1 MFGKLGPQEILI
13 IFGVALLIFGPTRI
27 PQVGRGLGKAFKEYR
42 GIKKSFKDE
51 IDETINDTKESIEED
66 PDDRREKKD

>member
-1 MFGKLGPQEILI
+1 MLGRLGPQELLI

-42 GIKKSFKDE
+42 GVEKEIKDN
-51 IDETINDTKESIEED
+51 IDSTINDTKD
-66 PDDRREKKD
+66 TVEKTVNEKE